1 METLA
6 WEGVG
11 WTDCWDLGLAS
22 SDGLAPSVGF

>member
-11 WTDCWDLGLAS
+11 WTELGAGAGI